1 MTDPNLWCI
10 AAYFS
15 LFVIAVMQSRS
26 LLWALSALALW
37 LAAGGLALWLAP
49 GVLSPFSLSI
59 LYMPQLYIAPAG
71 MLFLFLRSKSLPDRS
86 HYQTACPHCLLKQ
99 VPP

>member
-26 LLWALSALALW
+26 LLWALSALSLW
-37 LAAGGLALWLAP
+37 LAAGGLDL
-49 GVLSPFSLSI
+49 
-59 LYMPQLYIAPAG
+59 
-71 MLFLFLRSKSLPDRS
+71 
-86 HYQTACPHCLLKQ
+86 
-99 VPP
+99 